1 MLNYK
6 GLNQKLKWKVGL
18 LFSAILPTF
27 IILNNGQFTNREG
40 YIHFFMAW
48 VVVFAFLFT
57 SWMVNM
63 FIIQFLFHP
72 ISKVQ
77 VIKKISAIVVSNS
90 LVLGIF
96 IFLGVFVLDDFYMVF
111 ERKPNAVLFIS
122 IRGITSIV
130 LIHIVLA
137 AINSYTSAQEVAMQN
152 QMLKTENIRAQFEL
166 LRQQVNPH
174 FLFNSLSTLRAMIR
188 SGNPDSEL
196 FVIKLAEMYRNLLAK
211 RENETS
217 TLSEELDFVNN
228 YSFMLFA
235 RFKDMLQIQIDVD
248 EALMNHTL
256 PTFCLQLLVENC
268 IKHNSISSD
277 KPLTIQIYT
286 TSSQRVCVQNQLHP
300 KFTSDVPSGLGISN
314 LRKRFEML
322 GVSDA
327 ITVVRNGN
335 LFKIE
340 VQLIRPQSIQPN

>member
-18 LFSAILPTF
+18 LFSAILPMF

-40 YIHFFMAW
+40 YIHFLMAW

-63 FIIQFLFHP
+63 YIIQFFFHP
-72 ISKVQ
+72 SSKVQ
-77 VIKKISAIVVSNS
+77 VIKKIASIVVGNS

-152 QMLKTENIRAQFEL
+152 QVLKTENIRAQFEL

-248 EALMNHTL
+248 ESLMNHAL

-268 IKHNSISSD
+268 IKHNIISSD
-277 KPLTIQIYT
+277 KPLTIQIFT
-286 TSSQRVCVQNQLHP
+286 TSNQRVCVQNQIHP
-300 KFTSDVPSGLGISN
+300 KFTSDAPSGFGISN
-314 LRKRFEML
+314 LKKRFEML
-322 GVSDA
+322 GVTNG
-327 ITVVRNGN
+327 IKVVQNESM
-335 LFKIE
+335 FKVE
-340 VQLIRPQSIQPN
+340 VKLIGTQIMHAT